1 MRDVPFS
8 TRALENVD
16 PAMLSSREQQRVA
29 VVGVHRPLTSTQKQ
43 SLLPPGRTGR
53 CRSERRGVWQQ
64 FAHKQRDGG
73 PGRECSPEFINT
85 TSGSVVPKS
94 PGEVD

>member
-16 PAMLSSREQQRVA
+16 PGMLSSGEQQRLA
-29 VVGVHRPLTSTQKQ
+29 VVGVHRPLTTTQKQ
-43 SLLPPGRTGR
+43 SLLPPGRKGR
-53 CRSERRGVWQQ
+53 CRSERRGFWQQ
-64 FAHKQRDGG
+64 FAHKRDGG
-73 PGRECSPEFINT
+73 LGRECSPEFINT
-85 TSGSVVPKS
+85 TGGSVVPKS